1 MTLRVGLVGANGNFG
16 TKRLKAINASND
28 KVVAICDID
37 FSNIKKVINDKT
49 ACVNNYSALVDYNL
63 DAVVISTPDYLKKE
77 LIMYFLSEGL
87 HVLVEKPLSVDPND
101 INEFYKLAVL
111 NKCVLYTGYN
121 IRFFP
126 SVKKLINLLDDN
138 YFGEIRHVRMFYGH
152 GGIHS
157 LLAKDNWRT
166 SSKSWGGSFIDM
178 GTHLLNLCNLFINE
192 MGINID
198 IYKQFIIKNGVEDHC
213 TVIIKNDRTI
223 IELTSSWASWRSQF
237 SLDVYGDEGFCR
249 INSLVKYMKYGQ
261 KGENIVYGKKNRQG
275 APIISDLT
283 WVSSDVFEKNSFKVD
298 QFVIET
304 EFLQY
309 DWEYFI
315 SQISQKDK
323 GIFTDH
329 KADWFIANILTK
341 YLNR

>member
-87 HVLVEKPLSVDPND
+87 HVLVEKPLSVDPSD
-101 INEFYKLAVL
+101 INEFYKLAEL

-261 KGENIVYGKKNRQG
+261 NGENLVYGKKNIKG
-275 APIISDLT
+275 APDVTQLR
-283 WVSSDVFEKNSFKVD
+283 WVNIETLNTDEFMVDPLLIDTEFLGKDWLNFKKQILDYSKYNFNNKNSDVF
-298 QFVIET
+298 
-304 EFLQY
+304 
-309 DWEYFI
+309 
-315 SQISQKDK
+315 
-323 GIFTDH
+323 
-329 KADWFIANILTK
+329 IARILKK
-341 YLNR
+341 YSK

>member
-77 LIMYFLSEGL
+77 LIMYFLSEGI

-261 KGENIVYGKKNRQG
+261 NGENLVYGKKNIKG
-275 APIISDLT
+275 APDVTQLR
-283 WVSSDVFEKNSFKVD
+283 WVNIETLNTDEFMVDPLLIDTEFLGKDWLNFKKQILDYSKYNFNNKNSDVF
-298 QFVIET
+298 
-304 EFLQY
+304 
-309 DWEYFI
+309 
-315 SQISQKDK
+315 
-323 GIFTDH
+323 
-329 KADWFIANILTK
+329 IARILKK
-341 YLNR
+341 YSK

>member
-16 TKRLKAINASND
+16 TKRFKAINASND

-77 LIMYFLSEGL
+77 LIMYFLSEGI

-261 KGENIVYGKKNRQG
+261 NGENLVYGKKNIKG
-275 APIISDLT
+275 APDVTQLR
-283 WVSSDVFEKNSFKVD
+283 WVNIETLNTDEFMVDPLLIDTEFLGKDWLNFKKQILDYSKYNFNNKNSDVF
-298 QFVIET
+298 
-304 EFLQY
+304 
-309 DWEYFI
+309 
-315 SQISQKDK
+315 
-323 GIFTDH
+323 
-329 KADWFIANILTK
+329 IARILKK
-341 YLNR
+341 YSK

>member
-16 TKRLKAINASND
+16 TKRFKAINASND

-87 HVLVEKPLSVDPND
+87 HVLVEKPLSVDPSD
-101 INEFYKLAVL
+101 INEFYKLAEL

-261 KGENIVYGKKNRQG
+261 NGENLVYGKKNIKG
-275 APIISDLT
+275 APDVTQLR
-283 WVSSDVFEKNSFKVD
+283 WVNIETLNTDEFMVDPLLIDTEFLGKDWLNFKKQILDYSKYNFNNKNSDVF
-298 QFVIET
+298 
-304 EFLQY
+304 
-309 DWEYFI
+309 
-315 SQISQKDK
+315 
-323 GIFTDH
+323 
-329 KADWFIANILTK
+329 IARILKK
-341 YLNR
+341 YSK